1 MGWFRDIDQ
10 DLRYAIRTLRR
21 SPGFTT
27 VAVLTL
33 ALGIGATTAMFSVIN
48 AVLLRPL
55 PYPNSDRLVRFI
67 EHRPPDARNAIG
79 YPQQLASIQMTDL
92 PAFRAEATTLSH
104 VGVYVETS
112 MMWTGHGEPIRL
124 QATRPS
130 PSIFA
135 MLAVRPRIGRTFDPR
150 EETPGADAF
159 VILIHAVW
167 QQYFGGTRDGL
178 CERPP

>member
-67 EHRPPDARNAIG
+67 EHRPPDARNA
-79 YPQQLASIQMTDL
+79 
-92 PAFRAEATTLSH
+92 
-104 VGVYVETS
+104 
-112 MMWTGHGEPIRL
+112 
-124 QATRPS
+124 
-130 PSIFA
+130 
-135 MLAVRPRIGRTFDPR
+135 
-150 EETPGADAF
+150 
-159 VILIHAVW
+159 
-167 QQYFGGTRDGL
+167 
-178 CERPP
+178 